1 MKYIYIV
8 LAVIAFVYV
17 SNMDYE
23 DYVLSH
29 GISKENQRPQN

>member
-29 GISKENQRPQN
+29 GTSTKDQRPQN